1 MFKGSFAIVAAT
13 AVLLAGCST
22 DGGSQAQMVSPAG
35 AQAGATHGAA
45 HAAQQ
50 GQTLA
55 LRPVAASTQSR
66 IDAPRQV
73 VVRDSAAWQ
82 RLWAE
87 HIGSD
92 AALPAVDFSREL
104 VVGVFRGTQP
114 NGCYTTAI
122 DRVTRQGDRLTV
134 HQVDRNPAADAICTM
149 MMVAPVQLVAVTR
162 AEAGAATDVA
172 FSKDPAPLR

>member
-1 MFKGSFAIVAAT
+1 MFKRSFLIVAAST
-13 AVLLAGCST
+13 ALLAGCSSN
-22 DGGSQAQMVSPAG
+22 GASQADAAASAPGQAQG
-35 AQAGATHGAA
+35 ASLT
-45 HAAQQ
+45 
-50 GQTLA
+50 

-73 VVRDSAAWQ
+73 VVRDSAAWE

-87 HIGSD
+87 HIGAD

-122 DRVTRQGDRLTV
+122 ARVTRQGERLTV
-134 HQVDRNPAADAICTM
+134 HQVDRNPGPDAICTM
-149 MMVAPVQLVAVTR
+149 MMVAPVQLVALAR
-162 AEAGAATDVA
+162 ADAGAATDVVFA
-172 FSKDPAPLR
+172 KEAPAVAVK